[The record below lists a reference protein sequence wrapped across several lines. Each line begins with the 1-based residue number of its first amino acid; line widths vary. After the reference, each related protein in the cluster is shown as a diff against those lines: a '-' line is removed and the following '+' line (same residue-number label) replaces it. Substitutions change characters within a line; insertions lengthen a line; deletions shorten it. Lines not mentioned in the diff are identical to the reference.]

1 MLPQQKSLDES
12 DDDNPV
18 EFEYNYAKSLSE
30 EALEI
35 AENNSNP
42 PYPMVYEVLFAYAS
56 GHNPELNKAVD
67 RIISAGKKLTNIQL
81 EEIYKDRLDPLFRMQ
96 QTQFVAGQQLDGE
109 LDDLGKLVD
118 NYMIKNQGFNSA
130 LSNTVQDLESINT
143 SNDLKT
149 KIVELIH
156 QNERMHL
163 ETMDL
168 TKSLEKSKEQIH
180 DLRMCLTAAV
190 EEAMKDQL
198 TGLGNRRWLER
209 NLEFVLS
216 DMENSDAKHC
226 IALIDL
232 DHFKSINDRFGHLVG
247 DKILKFLGEVIE
259 QNVRDTDICARF
271 GGEEFCIVLKGLE
284 VEEAGIILERIRIQL
299 AESNLILTN
308 SKKPIGSVTASFGL
322 TALKAAEKYEDLI
335 ERVDQLLYSAK
346 NSGKNCIVSG

>member
-1 MLPQQKSLDES
+1 MLQQQKSLDEFG
-12 DDDNPV
+12 DDNPV

-56 GHNPELNKAVD
+56 GHNPDLNQAVD
-67 RIISAGKKLTNIQL
+67 RIISAGKKLTNIQI

-109 LDDLGKLVD
+109 LDDLTKMVD
-118 NYMIKNQGFNSA
+118 SYMAKNQGYNSA
-130 LSNTVQDLESINT
+130 LSNSVQDLESINT
-143 SNDLKT
+143 PNDLKT

-216 DMENSDAKHC
+216 DMENDDAKHC

-284 VEEAGIILERIRIQL
+284 VEEAGIILERIRVQL

-322 TALKAAEKYEDLI
+322 TELKASENYEDLI

>member
-67 RIISAGKKLTNIQL
+67 RLISAGKKLTNIQL

-149 KIVELIH
+149 KIV
-156 QNERMHL
+156 
-163 ETMDL
+163 
-168 TKSLEKSKEQIH
+168 
-180 DLRMCLTAAV
+180 
-190 EEAMKDQL
+190 
-198 TGLGNRRWLER
+198 
-209 NLEFVLS
+209 
-216 DMENSDAKHC
+216 
-226 IALIDL
+226 
-232 DHFKSINDRFGHLVG
+232 
-247 DKILKFLGEVIE
+247 
-259 QNVRDTDICARF
+259 
-271 GGEEFCIVLKGLE
+271 
-284 VEEAGIILERIRIQL
+284 
-299 AESNLILTN
+299 
-308 SKKPIGSVTASFGL
+308 
-322 TALKAAEKYEDLI
+322 
-335 ERVDQLLYSAK
+335 
-346 NSGKNCIVSG
+346 

>member
-1 MLPQQKSLDES
+1 MLQQQKSPDEFGEENS
-12 DDDNPV
+12 V
-18 EFEYNYAKSLSE
+18 EFEYNYAKSLSD

-42 PYPMVYEVLFAYAS
+42 PYPKVYEVLFAYAS
-56 GHNPELNKAVD
+56 GHNPELNNAVD
-67 RIISAGKKLTNIQL
+67 RIFTAGKKLTNIQI
-81 EEIYKDRLDPLFRMQ
+81 EEIYKDRLDPLSRMQ
-96 QTQFVAGQQLDGE
+96 QTQFVAGQHLDVE
-109 LDDLGKLVD
+109 LDELTRLVD
-118 NYMIKNQGFNSA
+118 NYMTKNQGYNSA
-130 LSNTVQDLESINT
+130 LTNTAQDLEAITTTNG
-143 SNDLKT
+143 LKT

-180 DLRMCLTAAV
+180 DLRKCLTAAV

-209 NLEFVLS
+209 NLEFVLTE
-216 DMENSDAKHC
+216 MENSEAKHC

-232 DHFKSINDRFGHLVG
+232 DHFKNFNDRFGHLVG

-259 QNVRDTDICARF
+259 QNVRETDICARF
-271 GGEEFCIVLKGLE
+271 GGEEFCIILKGLN
-284 VEEAGIILERIRIQL
+284 VEEAETILERIRIQL
-299 AESNLILTN
+299 SESNLILTN

-322 TALKAAEKYEDLI
+322 TALKQAENYEDLI
-335 ERVDQLLYSAK
+335 ERVDQLLYTAK